1 MDRLLYLY
9 LLLDSGLTFVASVF
23 NVPADGACFFHCI
36 VAHFSRVLHKEINA
50 ADLRKYICAKLLEKS
65 DVVVPGLGISPL
77 EFFKTTYDPDAQNP
91 EKLVNFHLSVQQ
103 RTPCTFE
110 EYVVAMTHPNTYA
123 DNLIVAFSSHELKVG
138 MTVYTCS
145 RSSIQKLPTGVENV
159 DSLVA
164 MGFKIESVKAALRN
178 SATVDEALDKLIS
191 DQSAVFV
198 EVPTEDVWR
207 AEQYGSHNPNHIN
220 LINDYEHFQLVTDLK
235 PMDLKPRVRLPDIK
249 CLIYDEDSK
258 PLHHLHHQPPYFG
271 HTQLPSRNQFYETC
285 TEILKPISPELPQD
299 LHIRY
304 QIEQGA
310 DPNFLASLIDSFE
323 FPEFNMFRYRIIAF
337 HFNDGKLVSHTGC
350 IKDLSYGNVKKR
362 FFAQI
367 LEKNS
372 TSAVHSV
379 VLQRC

>member
-1 MDRLLYLY
+1 MERFFN
-9 LLLDSGLTFVASVF
+9 LLLATGLTLVASVF
-23 NVPADGACFFHCI
+23 NVPGDGACFFHCI

-50 ADLRKYICAKLLEKS
+50 ADLRKYICAKLLEKR
-65 DVVVPGLGISPL
+65 DVVPGLGMSPL
-77 EFFKTTYDPDAQNP
+77 EFFKTTYGPDARNR
-91 EKLVNFHLSVQQ
+91 ETLVNSYLTPEQ
-103 RTPCTFE
+103 RTPQTFE
-110 EYVVAMTHPNTYA
+110 DYVKAMNHPNTYA
-123 DNLIVAFSSHELKVG
+123 DNLIVAFSSHELEVG
-138 MTVYTCS
+138 MTVHTCS
-145 RSSIQKLPTGVENV
+145 RSSVQKFPTGIENV

-164 MGFKIESVKAALRN
+164 MGFKVESVKAALMN

-191 DQSAVFV
+191 NPSAVFV

-207 AEQYGSHNPNHIN
+207 EEQYGSHNSIHIN

-235 PMDLKPRVRLPDIK
+235 PMDLKPRVRLPEIK
-249 CLIYDEDSK
+249 CIFDEDSN
-258 PLHHLHHQPPYFG
+258 PLPHLHHEPHYFG
-271 HTQLPSRNQFYETC
+271 HTQLQSRNQFYETC
-285 TEILKPISPELPQD
+285 TDFLEAISPELPQD

-323 FPEFNMFRYRIIAF
+323 FPEFKMVRYRIIAF

-350 IKDLSYGNVKKR
+350 IKDLSYGNVKKL

>member
-1 MDRLLYLY
+1 MDHLYFFK
-9 LLLDSGLTFVASVF
+9 LLLVTGLTLVASVL
-23 NVPADGACFFHCI
+23 NVPGDGACFFHCI

-50 ADLRKYICAKLLEKS
+50 ADLRKYICTRLFENRDL
-65 DVVVPGLGISPL
+65 VVPGLGMSPL
-77 EFFKTTYDPDAQNP
+77 EFFNTTYGLDAQNR
-91 EKLVNFHLSVQQ
+91 EKLVNIYLSVEQ

-110 EYVVAMTHPNTYA
+110 EYVEAMTHPNTYA
-123 DNLIVAFSSHELKVG
+123 DNLIVAFSSHELKVS
-138 MTVYTCS
+138 MTVFTCS
-145 RSSIQKLPTGVENV
+145 RTSVQKSPTGIENV

-164 MGFKIESVKAALRN
+164 MGFKVESVKAALRN

-191 DQSAVFV
+191 NPSAVFV

-207 AEQYGSHNPNHIN
+207 EEQYGSHNSIHIN

-235 PMDLKPRVRLPDIK
+235 PMDLKPRVRLPEIK
-249 CLIYDEDSK
+249 CIFDEDSN
-258 PLHHLHHQPPYFG
+258 PLPHLHHEPHYFG
-271 HTQLPSRNQFYETC
+271 NTQRPSRNKFYVTC
-285 TEILKPISPELPQD
+285 TDFLKPISPELPKV
-299 LHIRY
+299 LNIRY

-310 DPNFLASLIDSFE
+310 DPEFLASLIGSFE
-323 FPEFNMFRYRIIAF
+323 FPEFNMVRYRIIAF

-350 IKDLSYGNVKKR
+350 IEDLSYGNVKKR

-367 LEKNS
+367 FEKNS